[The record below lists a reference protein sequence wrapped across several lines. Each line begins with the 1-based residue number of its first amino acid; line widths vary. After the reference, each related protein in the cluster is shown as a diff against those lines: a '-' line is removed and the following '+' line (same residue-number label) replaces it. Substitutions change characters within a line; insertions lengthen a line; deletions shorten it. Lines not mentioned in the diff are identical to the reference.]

1 MKIGIAVRQSL
12 FTCIIKIQ
20 VSKYAFTAL
29 ICISCYNYA
38 YHDFWK
44 KLSCSRDSVHRIA
57 TAGMDAGC
65 VANSHGGLIL
75 QRWRKQKY
83 FFSESLEQPASDNGA
98 DMHKYNMIYT

>member
-12 FTCIIKIQ
+12 FICIIKIQ

-44 KLSCSRDSVHRIA
+44 
-57 TAGMDAGC
+57 
-65 VANSHGGLIL
+65 
-75 QRWRKQKY
+75 QKY
-83 FFSESLEQPASDNGA
+83 FFSESLEQLASYNGA
-98 DMHKYNMIYT
+98 DMHKYNRIYT